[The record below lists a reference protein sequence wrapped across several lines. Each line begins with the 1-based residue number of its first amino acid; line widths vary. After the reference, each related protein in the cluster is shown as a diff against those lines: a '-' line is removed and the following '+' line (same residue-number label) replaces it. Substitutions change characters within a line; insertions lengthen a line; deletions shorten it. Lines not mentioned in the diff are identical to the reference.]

1 MGFNEP
7 TYICLTFAGQ
17 AGYAAPVLLGHPMN
31 REPARSWE
39 PSRGGI
45 EDAAKMVMFLGI
57 SMNGAA
63 P

>member
-1 MGFNEP
+1 MGFNES
-7 TYICLTFAGQ
+7 TYICLTFSAGQ

-45 EDAAKMVMFLGI
+45 EDADFMGSLWHDLLRKW
-57 SMNGAA
+57 
-63 P
+63 

>member
-1 MGFNEP
+1 MNQP
-7 TYICLTFAGQ
+7 ISAKTFSAGQ

-45 EDAAKMVMFLGI
+45 EDAAKMVVFLGI